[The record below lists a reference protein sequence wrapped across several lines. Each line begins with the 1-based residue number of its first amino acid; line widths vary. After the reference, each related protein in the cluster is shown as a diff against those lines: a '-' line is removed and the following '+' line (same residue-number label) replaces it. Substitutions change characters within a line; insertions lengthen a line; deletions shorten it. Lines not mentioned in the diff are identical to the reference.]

1 MKKLLVLLLCLFV
14 VTGMMTTASI
24 SAQRNAWKKEAER
37 AMKERDKITEEYDAY
52 QLEADEKIAS
62 LTTERD
68 AYALLT
74 HAMEEENT
82 RLNAELSLAQG
93 SLQDL
98 SACMEE
104 RLNQAN
110 ADKAWAEQR
119 LQEALD
125 ILLTPAPSLAPAV
138 TTAVPE
144 KTMEPEERENGEAPE
159 ETDAPEAAKIPGGL
173 TDSVWEMFSLTLPPS
188 PSPSPSPTPAPSPD
202 QQMQEQEETEETAD
216 LLQPAAE

>member
-138 TTAVPE
+138 TPAVPE

-159 ETDAPEAAKIPGGL
+159 ETDASEAAKIPGGL